1 VLTADRGILVPFRSQ
16 SALAEATLRI
26 LRDPELK
33 RRLEHEAYAYGRET
47 AWPRVGERM
56 LALLRAAATH
66 APETDRAART
76 RFVTGARGV

>member
-1 VLTADRGILVPFRSQ
+1 
-16 SALAEATLRI
+16 LAEATLRI
-26 LRDPELK
+26 LGDPELK

-66 APETDRAART
+66 ATEADRAAHPRL
-76 RFVTGARGV
+76 VAGARAV